1 MIVVQLSELVGI
13 QLSRVFQ
20 FKHLLVNCISKNG
33 SKMYLLFI
41 FLFFAQILIETWI
54 WYISGGWILYED
66 NIFDI
71 LNNTLG
77 ALVLL
82 SLPNMTSKLFLQE
95 LQSSHN
101 DIRRS
106 DDFLSLTLSAQDY
119 RPLFRAY
126 NVL

>member
-1 MIVVQLSELVGI
+1 
-13 QLSRVFQ
+13 
-20 FKHLLVNCISKNG
+20 
-33 SKMYLLFI
+33 MYLLFI

-106 DDFLSLTLSAQDY
+106 DNFLSLSLSAQDY
-119 RPLFRAY
+119 RPLFHAY